1 MDTVQALSVSC
12 NHCGAPLQVPVGTR
26 YVTCTYCGA
35 RLEVHRSGNA
45 AYTEVLEALQQ
56 KTTQIAGDVEAI
68 RVQNEIERLDREWMM
83 EREGYM
89 VRDKHG
95 GRHVPTAASS
105 VVVSVV
111 MVAFAIFWM
120 SGAASLGA
128 GSLFV
133 GIGALFVVIAIASGV
148 NGARKAWL
156 YADGEQRYQAR
167 RRALA
172 DELAERR

>member
-1 MDTVQALSVSC
+1 MDTAQALSVSC
-12 NHCGAPLQVPVGTR
+12 NHCGAPLQVPAGTR

-89 VRDKHG
+89 VRDKRG
-95 GRHVPTAASS
+95 GTHVPTAASS
-105 VVVSVV
+105 VLVSVV

-120 SGAASLGA
+120 SGASSAGA
-128 GSLFV
+128 GPVFT
-133 GIGALFVVIAIASGV
+133 
-148 NGARKAWL
+148 W
-156 YADGEQRYQAR
+156 
-167 RRALA
+167 
-172 DELAERR
+172 